1 MAYYVYILLSL
12 KDGKFYIGFTGNL
25 QARLEQHKSGQVTS
39 TSKRLPIKLIY
50 YECYKEESDARRNER
65 YYKTKKGREDLR
77 KKLET
82 HLGQEKRSWGR
93 SRAVAQKAFWA

>member
-25 QARLEQHKSGQVTS
+25 RARLEQHKSGQVTS

-50 YECYKEESDARRNER
+50 YECYKEESDARRNEK
-65 YYKTKKGREDLR
+65 YYKTTKGKDDLR

-82 HLGQEKRSWGR
+82 FLGKGS
-93 SRAVAQKAFWA
+93 AVAPQACGA